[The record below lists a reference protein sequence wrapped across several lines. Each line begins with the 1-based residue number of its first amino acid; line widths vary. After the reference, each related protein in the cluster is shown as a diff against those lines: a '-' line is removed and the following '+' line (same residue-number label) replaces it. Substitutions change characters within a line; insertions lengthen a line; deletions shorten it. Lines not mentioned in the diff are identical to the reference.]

1 MMRNEPL
8 AYRMSPRTLE
18 EFVGQVHIVGE
29 KKLLRRMI
37 EADNLHSI
45 IFFGPPGTGKTA
57 LARIIANM
65 TKSAFVSLNA
75 VTCGIADI
83 KQIVADTKNQFLNPS
98 GRTVLF
104 LDEIHRF
111 NKAQQDSLL
120 PHIENGTIVLIGA
133 TTENPYFEVNKS
145 LLSRST
151 IFMLNPLTKEDIY
164 TILNNALND
173 KERGLGQYDIEISE
187 ETLKRLASSS
197 SGDARIALNALELA
211 VLTTKCDKSGK
222 TVITNEVLKECMQNN
237 AIRFDKDGEDHYD
250 NISAFIKSM
259 RGSSPDGALFYLGKA
274 LIAGEDINFLAR
286 RIVICAAEDVG
297 LANPNAL
304 VVAQSAAEAV
314 RMIGMPE
321 ASLILA
327 EAAVYVAVSAKSNSC
342 YAGINDVFHDLKNI
356 ETGETPM
363 WLRNAPVADMKRHGY
378 SVGYKYAHDYEGNYV
393 EQQYLP
399 DIIKDKIY
407 YKPTNNGEEGKL
419 TEWMKKRKQS

>member
-1 MMRNEPL
+1 
-8 AYRMSPRTLE
+8 
-18 EFVGQVHIVGE
+18 
-29 KKLLRRMI
+29 
-37 EADNLHSI
+37 
-45 IFFGPPGTGKTA
+45 
-57 LARIIANM
+57 
-65 TKSAFVSLNA
+65 
-75 VTCGIADI
+75 
-83 KQIVADTKNQFLNPS
+83 
-98 GRTVLF
+98 
-104 LDEIHRF
+104 
-111 NKAQQDSLL
+111 
-120 PHIENGTIVLIGA
+120 
-133 TTENPYFEVNKS
+133 
-145 LLSRST
+145 
-151 IFMLNPLTKEDIY
+151 
-164 TILNNALND
+164 
-173 KERGLGQYDIEISE
+173 
-187 ETLKRLASSS
+187 
-197 SGDARIALNALELA
+197 
-211 VLTTKCDKSGK
+211 
-222 TVITNEVLKECMQNN
+222 
-237 AIRFDKDGEDHYD
+237 
-250 NISAFIKSM
+250 
-259 RGSSPDGALFYLGKA
+259 
-274 LIAGEDINFLAR
+274 
-286 RIVICAAEDVG
+286 VG